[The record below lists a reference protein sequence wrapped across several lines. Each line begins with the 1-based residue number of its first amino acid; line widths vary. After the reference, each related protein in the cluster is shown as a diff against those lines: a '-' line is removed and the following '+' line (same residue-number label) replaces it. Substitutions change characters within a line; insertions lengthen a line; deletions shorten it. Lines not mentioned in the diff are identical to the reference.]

1 MQKFKKALISECKA
15 HALCYFFQVYMQFY
29 SAHAQFNVIYNF
41 TILSLSNFTQPQSKC
56 LFLFPLRQVR
66 TFVYVTDIFFL
77 LFPPFVGFQSIAY
90 QGCQMVYFQTKNANL
105 GKFWWAWQWKMLVYL
120 MTILLFYGHL
130 VDFPPFW

>member
-1 MQKFKKALISECKA
+1 LSTPRPQIQKWMQKFKKALISECKA

-77 LFPPFVGFQSIAY
+77 TFPSICGLSINSLPGLPDGIFSN
-90 QGCQMVYFQTKNANL
+90 QKCQF
-105 GKFWWAWQWKMLVYL
+105 G
-120 MTILLFYGHL
+120 
-130 VDFPPFW
+130 